1 MGTSVASSNAETT
14 INTSTE
20 SASTL
25 ATNVTG
31 TDTSTCD
38 SLDLGKYLVIIRN
51 QNIIHIYSVRIGFHS
66 IFIRTRWY
74 YWPSGTVVKFI
85 WWTSSIDRNTSKCD
99 PEPFGWRGKCAN
111 RRVWYGCRHW
121 FWFTSSPTPS
131 RGWRCK
137 NSIVN
142 KSTGKSKKKTISQ

>member
-38 SLDLGKYLVIIRN
+38 SLDLGMY
-51 QNIIHIYSVRIGFHS
+51 
-66 IFIRTRWY
+66 
-74 YWPSGTVVKFI
+74 
-85 WWTSSIDRNTSKCD
+85 
-99 PEPFGWRGKCAN
+99 
-111 RRVWYGCRHW
+111 
-121 FWFTSSPTPS
+121 
-131 RGWRCK
+131 
-137 NSIVN
+137 
-142 KSTGKSKKKTISQ
+142 

>member
-38 SLDLGKYLVIIRN
+38 SLDLGMFEKLKY
-51 QNIIHIYSVRIGFHS
+51 F
-66 IFIRTRWY
+66 FDTF
-74 YWPSGTVVKFI
+74 P
-85 WWTSSIDRNTSKCD
+85 D
-99 PEPFGWRGKCAN
+99 
-111 RRVWYGCRHW
+111 
-121 FWFTSSPTPS
+121 
-131 RGWRCK
+131 
-137 NSIVN
+137 
-142 KSTGKSKKKTISQ
+142 